1 MEDFLIG
8 VYKDVG
14 QEPKII
20 RIEDSFWDTGE
31 TYHVKCANCNV
42 ETQTYFRK
50 IDAIEAWNRRVDND
64 LALSNV

>member
-1 MEDFLIG
+1 MNRLKPCPFCGGKSID
-8 VYKDVG
+8 
-14 QEPKII
+14 II
-20 RIEDSFWDTGE
+20 RIKDSFWDTGE

-64 LALSNV
+64 LALSNT